1 MSSYSGIK
9 EVKVLSNTDKVNTL
23 LDDWWEL
30 LEFYKGEYGILFVL
44 GRSFVESS
52 FAEFEDDYPY
62 EGTE

>member
-1 MSSYSGIK
+1 MADYLHIK
-9 EVKVLSNTDKVNTL
+9 EVKILSDTDKVNML

-30 LEFYKGEYGILFVL
+30 LEIYKGEYGILFVL